1 MHRIRELVLC
11 LGLVSGVSFGGD
23 LVRYALAQNAEED
36 LSLDFVKSQLARV
49 RAGTPAAEA
58 VSNREL
64 EDESARLLA
73 EEAAL
78 LSQLEGRARAA
89 DARVSAAQ
97 KAGFET
103 HTAQEATRAS
113 ADLNQ
118 AIAALGPLAVSPSK
132 TQEILEV
139 RASVAEIAPTIVSP
153 GKALPSAG
161 MAVAPSAVAPTDPVE
176 SMLAA
181 VQAPPVSK
189 SSIEQ
194 ARAMN
199 PDSRTSAASATEL
212 SALRKANAE
221 LRRQLEAHQRKL
233 RDATN
238 ELNESRNRLMIAET
252 EVERLSSFLEQRNHS
267 TLVRVAPEVARAQQ
281 RRQYNA
287 PVTAAKAPE
296 APAAANIGKSQ
307 LSSSPATPSDMLVG
321 TVHVSKAH
329 LRSGPGKDNSP
340 LMSVSKGTRLVI
352 ETRQGGWY
360 RVITPTGT
368 RAWVAS
374 EVLSFG
380 PNGNVAPSRTLQI
393 RGVEG

>member
-23 LVRYALAQNAEED
+23 LVRYAFAQNSEED

-58 VSNREL
+58 VTNREL

-89 DARVSAAQ
+89 DARVSAI
-97 KAGFET
+97 KESKVET
-103 HTAQEATRAS
+103 HSAQEARRAS
-113 ADLNQ
+113 ANLNE
-118 AIAALGPLAVSPSK
+118 AIAALDPKAGSLSD
-132 TQEILEV
+132 TQDVLEV
-139 RASVAEIAPTIVSP
+139 RASVSEIAPPTESQAKPVRPAEGVTTSP
-153 GKALPSAG
+153 SVVQA
-161 MAVAPSAVAPTDPVE
+161 DPVE
-176 SMLAA
+176 SMLVA
-181 VQAPPVSK
+181 VQPPPVQEAP
-189 SSIEQ
+189 IEQ
-194 ARAMN
+194 ARAVN
-199 PDSRTSAASATEL
+199 VDTRASAKSSGEIQ
-212 SALRKANAE
+212 ALRKANAE
-221 LRRQLEAHQRKL
+221 LRRQLEMHQRKL
-233 RDATN
+233 REATG

-252 EVERLSSFLEQRNHS
+252 EVERLSNFLEQRNHS

-287 PVTAAKAPE
+287 PVAAVRSPE
-296 APAAANIGKSQ
+296 TPATTSSLKPLAVAAAPA
-307 LSSSPATPSDMLVG
+307 PSDMLVG
-321 TVHVSKAH
+321 TVHVEKAH
-329 LRSGPGKDNSP
+329 LRSGPGKENSP

-352 ETRQGGWY
+352 ETRKGGWY